1 MEASAGISTGDTT
14 ARSIVHS
21 VHPKGFAFLQPI
33 LARGERFIFLHAT
46 SLKSGSWNE
55 IRPGAWVS
63 FRLEET
69 AKGLAALE
77 AAVIEP
83 TPVDHQQRFLARYS
97 ATHGMAGG
105 TNPRSQRLDGLT
117 ADDAK
122 EQMKRGIL
130 SDHDY
135 YAGMSE
141 NGLQAVARAWGIPF
155 APGERERFVRAVL
168 DAIAKK
174 ASSEAIRQR

>member
-1 MEASAGISTGDTT
+1 MEASAGISTSDTT

-21 VHPKGFAFLQPI
+21 VNPKGYAFLQPI
-33 LARGERFIFLHAT
+33 LARGDKFIFLHQTA
-46 SLKSGSWNE
+46 LKSGAWGE
-55 IRPGAWVS
+55 IQPGTWVS

-69 AKGLAALE
+69 AKGFAALD
-77 AAVIEP
+77 AAVIDP
-83 TPVDHQQRFLARYS
+83 TPIDQQQRLLARYS

-130 SDHDY
+130 SKHDY

-141 NGLQAVARAWGIPF
+141 NGLQAVALAWGIPF
-155 APGERERFVRAVL
+155 VPGERERFVRAVL
-168 DAIAKK
+168 DAIAMK
-174 ASSEAIRQR
+174 ASPEGNRQR